1 MWKKIKKA
9 ADKASEKAKEASEA
23 ARKKAEEAA
32 EAAKKRAE
40 EEAKAAAEAAAKA
53 ARRAEEEARKVAEEE
68 LKRQAEAVAEA
79 ARRAEEEAKKAAK
92 RAEEEEAILRAE
104 QAAKALQEEANKLIS
119 DKVNSAIGSFVQQ
132 AKDIGDNAQALAK
145 QIEEVQKELESLK
158 ELANINKLKE
168 KILEKAEG
176 LSEEYLK
183 SKLEP
188 FQEQINLITIPDVEL
203 NLSDTTLNIDLL
215 IYFLLPEDEE
225 KASRES
231 AIATITTNLKQNIT
245 KLKLPNVS
253 ANLNINKD
261 GIQDVIEK
269 RIEEEKNK
277 LIQAFFATFF
287 SEYVAVFNKLKQYLP
302 EL

>member
-92 RAEEEEAILRAE
+92 RAEEEAILRAE